1 MRGSLKVRSLECEEE
16 EEEEVVKELAVIPR
30 FIRSPPPPLS
40 PHARFPF
47 SFIVRMYCWFR
58 VFMKLLVVTTG
69 EGQDWGGRVAG
80 SPSWAPLRLT
90 FSSPLSSTNSPHTP
104 YPVINIPPRK
114 ERKKEKKS
122 DNHILV
128 NDIYHSR

>member
-30 FIRSPPPPLS
+30 FIRSPPPPPLS
-40 PHARFPF
+40 SCPF
-47 SFIVRMYCWFR
+47 SLLLYSEDV
-58 VFMKLLVVTTG
+58 LLVQGFHETSRRNHR
-69 EGQDWGGRVAG
+69 GRPRLGWAGAG
-80 SPSWAPLRLT
+80 SPSWLPSASPSPPPSRQQTPLTRHILLLI
-90 FSSPLSSTNSPHTP
+90 FHQE
-104 YPVINIPPRK
+104 RK
-114 ERKKEKKS
+114 ERKKRKS

>member
-16 EEEEVVKELAVIPR
+16 EEVKELAVIPR

-69 EGQDWGGRVAG
+69 EGQDWGGRVQDLPPGPPSA
-80 SPSWAPLRLT
+80 SPSPPPSRQQTPLTRHILLLI
-90 FSSPLSSTNSPHTP
+90 FHQE
-104 YPVINIPPRK
+104 RK
-114 ERKKEKKS
+114 ERKKRKS

>member
-16 EEEEVVKELAVIPR
+16 EEEVKELAVIPR
-30 FIRSPPPPLS
+30 FIRSPPPPSLS
-40 PHARFPF
+40 SCPF
-47 SFIVRMYCWFR
+47 SLLLYSEDV
-58 VFMKLLVVTTG
+58 LLVQGFHETSRRNHR
-69 EGQDWGGRVAG
+69 GRPRLGWAG
-80 SPSWAPLRLT
+80 CRISLLAPLRLT

-114 ERKKEKKS
+114 ERKKEKNKS

>member
-1 MRGSLKVRSLECEEE
+1 MRGSLKVRSLECE

-80 SPSWAPLRLT
+80 SPSWPPSASPSPPPSRQQTPLTRHILLLI
-90 FSSPLSSTNSPHTP
+90 FHQE
-104 YPVINIPPRK
+104 RK
-114 ERKKEKKS
+114 ERKKRKS